1 MDFKKLPRM
10 CTIQQI
16 NRKIKNY
23 TKVYSYW
30 LNIWNKYK
38 KTLNS
43 TKLLRGLARKKIRY
57 LNICHNKVLK
67 LIEYNC
73 KFYRIPRLVKKVQE
87 MQKILFIF
95 RLKVYSIRLT
105 LKQVVNGSQ

>member
-57 LNICHNKVLK
+57 LNICHNKVLN
-67 LIEYNC
+67 LLTSNC
-73 KFYRIPRLVKKVQE
+73 LFYRIPRLVKKVQV
-87 MQKILFIF
+87 MQRILSIFQGKIWC
-95 RLKVYSIRLT
+95 IRDT